1 MRDMPLCSHS
11 GISVCKTPMLALYLV
26 QPLSLPPI
34 KRKAEAMAAA
44 DEPASKRAATG
55 APQPAPVTPAA
66 PETLPTPAA
75 G

>member
-1 MRDMPLCSHS
+1 
-11 GISVCKTPMLALYLV
+11 LV

-34 KRKAEAMAAA
+34 KRKPEAMAAA
-44 DEPASKRAATG
+44 DEPASKRAATD